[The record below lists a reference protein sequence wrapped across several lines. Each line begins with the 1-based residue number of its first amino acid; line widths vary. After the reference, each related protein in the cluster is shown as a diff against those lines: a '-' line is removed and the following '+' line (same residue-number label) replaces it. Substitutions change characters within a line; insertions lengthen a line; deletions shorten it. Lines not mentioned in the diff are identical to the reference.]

1 MILGLLAERGPMHG
15 HQIRR
20 TAELTNAGV
29 WGGITGGA
37 LYAELRKLD
46 GEGLVEAIREEQVGR
61 RPARTVYQITQEGR
75 LELIVQRDA
84 ALEVVFGSADPM
96 SVVLLFAAGADA
108 SELAE
113 RLAARRHRVAGQL
126 EAMSA
131 ERERLTR
138 QGILPPLAVAAFRR
152 GELRLEAELR
162 WHEEFERQ
170 LEADPPGRLA
180 AGARGGRPARPQ
192 CTCPRDVAAPGGESG
207 RMTQRVAVR
216 CAAPCRASQAG
227 PAARGQLRRLP
238 VAADPV
244 PARHGR
250 EPVRRHPRPAS
261 RRWRKQLL
269 RWPGIG
275 PRLGDPGRA
284 GLGGRPRRLRAG
296 AGACGVRRHRAEP
309 TSGGPRGHQRHQ
321 CSARWPSWA
330 PGSTE

>member
-46 GEGLVEAIREEQVGR
+46 GEGLVEAVREEQVGR

-75 LELIVQRDA
+75 LELVVQRDA
-84 ALEVVFGSADPM
+84 ALKVVFGSADPM

-126 EAMSA
+126 EAMVA

-170 LEADPPGRLA
+170 LATGPPGGLAPVRA
-180 AGARGGRPARPQ
+180 AGGPPGPGQRGDRAGGVGRDGP
-192 CTCPRDVAAPGGESG
+192 
-207 RMTQRVAVR
+207 
-216 CAAPCRASQAG
+216 AG
-227 PAARGQLRRLP
+227 PAGQRVRG
-238 VAADPV
+238 
-244 PARHGR
+244 
-250 EPVRRHPRPAS
+250 
-261 RRWRKQLL
+261 
-269 RWPGIG
+269 
-275 PRLGDPGRA
+275 
-284 GLGGRPRRLRAG
+284 G
-296 AGACGVRRHRAEP
+296 AVMGAP
-309 TSGGPRGHQRHQ
+309 
-321 CSARWPSWA
+321 
-330 PGSTE
+330 